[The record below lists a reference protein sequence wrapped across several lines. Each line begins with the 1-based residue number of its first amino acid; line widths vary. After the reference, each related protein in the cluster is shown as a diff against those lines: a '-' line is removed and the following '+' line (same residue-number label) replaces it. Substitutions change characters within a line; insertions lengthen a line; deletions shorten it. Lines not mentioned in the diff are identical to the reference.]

1 MESIPESRSRSKK
14 TKRLGQVRV
23 IRPEQYEAFDVDSKL
38 ECIRALIP
46 LGLMRIH
53 ELLEDEVCA
62 LAGARYTRKAAHL
75 PGRRHG
81 SNPGSVDG
89 GTTEKSSQL
98 YDINHYLYLTVSLLP
113 PELPPY
119 FKLHFT
125 ICQDFSLLAGS
136 LNSTSLK
143 S

>member
-81 SNPGSVDG
+81 SNPGSV
-89 GTTEKSSQL
+89 E
-98 YDINHYLYLTVSLLP
+98 
-113 PELPPY
+113 
-119 FKLHFT
+119 
-125 ICQDFSLLAGS
+125 LAGQRHPVRIPAF
-136 LNSTSLK
+136 STWAAAKFPCRPWPTSAARA
-143 S
+143 SWMRSC